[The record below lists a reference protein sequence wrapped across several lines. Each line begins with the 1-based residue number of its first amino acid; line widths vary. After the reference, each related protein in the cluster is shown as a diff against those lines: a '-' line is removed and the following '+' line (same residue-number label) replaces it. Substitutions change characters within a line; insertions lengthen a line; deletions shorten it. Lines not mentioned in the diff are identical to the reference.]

1 MFHVQRCHLQIADA
15 LSSLLHPP
23 TATVPC
29 RDFGYFCLI
38 PVNVEFSLPIN
49 VNSLGSRTGDLHPL
63 HA

>member
-1 MFHVQRCHLQIADA
+1 MFHVQRCHLQSADA
-15 LSSLLHPP
+15 LSSLLQPP

-29 RDFGYFCLI
+29 RDFGYFCSI

-49 VNSLGSRTGDLHPL
+49 SLGSRTQDRHLL